1 MELIEGRHFENLFR
15 TFERTAFHL
24 ELKDSYHVPEE
35 SGPFSLF
42 VDGKPDDFA
51 WHQPWLNLVRQAT
64 NSGKVMTRARVVT
77 VPHSDYARWGLSVAP
92 LNVNAGEDIRW
103 LPRHLA
109 EGIDFPA
116 DDYWLFDDGR
126 LVFTVFH
133 EDGRFLGGCESF
145 DEEMITRC
153 RRVRDQV
160 WDRAIPQQEYIES
173 EYASMTGAHCSLR
186 FTRPGRR

>member
-1 MELIEGRHFENLFR
+1 
-15 TFERTAFHL
+15 
-24 ELKDSYHVPEE
+24 
-35 SGPFSLF
+35 
-42 VDGKPDDFA
+42 
-51 WHQPWLNLVRQAT
+51 VREAT
-64 NSGKVMTRARVVT
+64 NSGKVMTRARVVS

-116 DDYWLFDDGR
+116 DDYWLFDDRR

-133 EDGRFLGGCESF
+133 DDGRFLGGCESS
-145 DEEMITRC
+145 DEGMIARC

-160 WDRAIPQQEYIES
+160 WDRAIPQREYTVS
-173 EYASMTGAHCSLR
+173 EYTTA
-186 FTRPGRR
+186 